1 MKNPILAP
9 ELRDLLKRKRYSVIK
24 SFLEDQ
30 HPRENAEYLGFL
42 EPEEIWKILEQLDK
56 YTASEIFGYLDIDVQ
71 VAMASGKFKKHLKTL
86 VQEMSHDDR
95 AYLFQH
101 LDKEIVDRLLLLLP
115 SKDRADVI
123 KLTSYREDTCGAI
136 MTTDY
141 ATLLESD
148 TAGSAVRKIRRD
160 APGKETVYYIYV
172 TDERGVLIGIVS
184 LRKLILAKPRE
195 LVRSLM
201 KGDFIFAT
209 VDDDQEKAARLVEEY
224 DLLALPV
231 VDQSNRLAGII
242 TYDDAI
248 DIIREEQTEDMEK
261 LMAIS
266 GRVEDKPYLEVSAA
280 VHFKK
285 RITWIIV
292 LAFFELLSG
301 FIIQGF
307 RQTLQNLI
315 ILAYYMPLLNST
327 GGNTGSQSATMV
339 LRSMA
344 LGELKPGDVFRVL
357 KKELLVSVA
366 IAACI
371 AVIVALRVFLLS
383 HGSSDIPAAL
393 SIYRIA
399 FMISFAIAIQVVW
412 STMLGALI
420 PIVATRFRIDPAVI
434 SSPAIA
440 TLVDVGG
447 IAIYFTTAKLVLGI

>member
-1 MKNPILAP
+1 VKNPILAP
-9 ELRDLLKRKRYSVIK
+9 ELKDLLKRKRYRVIK

-30 HPRENAEYLGFL
+30 HPRENAEYLGYL
-42 EPEEIWKILEQLDK
+42 EPEEIWKILGQVDK

-71 VAMASGKFKKHLKTL
+71 VAMASGKFKKNLKTL

-101 LDKEIVDRLLLLLP
+101 LDKELVDRLLLLLP

-141 ATLLESD
+141 ATLLETD
-148 TAGSAVRKIRRD
+148 TAGTAVRKIRRD

-184 LRKLILAKPRE
+184 LRKLILAKPKE
-195 LVRSLM
+195 LVRNLM
-201 KGDFIFAT
+201 KGDVIFAL
-209 VDDDQEKAARLVEEY
+209 VDDDQEKAARLIDEY

-231 VDQSNRLAGII
+231 VDQNNRLAGII

-261 LMAIS
+261 LMAIT
-266 GRVEDKPYLEVSAA
+266 GGAEDETYLEVPVW
-280 VHFKK
+280 VHFRK
-285 RITWIIV
+285 RVGWVVV
-292 LAFFELLSG
+292 LAALQFISG
-301 FIIQGF
+301 MIIEGF
-307 RQTLQNLI
+307 RDTLQYLI
-315 ILAYYMPLLNST
+315 ILAYYMPLMNSA

-339 LRSMA
+339 IRAIALGQLTSHDIINVIKKEFIVSLMIGVSVGLLVFGRVMLAPTGHAGIPPEIWIGKIALMISMA
-344 LGELKPGDVFRVL
+344 L
-357 KKELLVSVA
+357 
-366 IAACI
+366 
-371 AVIVALRVFLLS
+371 AV
-383 HGSSDIPAAL
+383 
-393 SIYRIA
+393 
-399 FMISFAIAIQVVW
+399 QVIWATV
-412 STMLGALI
+412 LGALI
-420 PIVATRFRIDPAVI
+420 PVVANKVKIDPAVV

-440 TLVDVGG
+440 TFVDIGG